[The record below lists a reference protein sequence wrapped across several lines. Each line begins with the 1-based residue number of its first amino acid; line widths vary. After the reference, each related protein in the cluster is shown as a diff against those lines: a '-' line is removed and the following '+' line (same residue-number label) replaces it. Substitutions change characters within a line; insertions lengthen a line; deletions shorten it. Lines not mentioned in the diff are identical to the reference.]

1 MLHQKPLTK
10 VRGSFFVS
18 TANVSRQIGTEL
30 EQHGHA
36 AGFGTGLL
44 SKPPIFRTKGA
55 KSWPVLPLRRRDF
68 WFILLTC
75 ILFCIFLFSRAKGG
89 ILTNYLFQFSRI
101 LAFCFL
107 GEICEVC
114 KGARYN
120 RETLEVKYKEKT
132 ISDVLNMT
140 VEEAVVFFANQPKIA
155 RKLQTLLDVGLG
167 YVTLGQSA
175 TTLSGGEAQRVKL
188 ANELARRST
197 GKTVYILDEPTT
209 GLHMADVHRLI
220 EVLQKLVDAGNTV
233 IVIEHNLDLIKCAD
247 HIIDLGPEGGSAGGL
262 IVAEGTPEQVAE
274 VPGSFTG
281 QYLKPL
287 LEKDAKLRAEGK

>member
-18 TANVSRQIGTEL
+18 TVNVSRQIGTEL

-68 WFILLTC
+68 WIIRLTC

-107 GEICEVC
+107 GEICHAVLPLPLPASIYGLLLLLAALRFGIV
-114 KGARYN
+114 K
-120 RETLEVKYKEKT
+120 LEQVKE
-132 ISDVLNMT
+132 
-140 VEEAVVFFANQPKIA
+140 
-155 RKLQTLLDVGLG
+155 VGLFLTG
-167 YVTLGQSA
+167 IFPLLFVPAAAGVMELWA
-175 TTLSGGEAQRVKL
+175 EMGEML
-188 ANELARRST
+188 L
-197 GKTVYILDEPTT
+197 P
-209 GLHMADVHRLI
+209 
-220 EVLQKLVDAGNTV
+220 
-233 IVIEHNLDLIKCAD
+233 IVIA
-247 HIIDLGPEGGSAGGL
+247 IIPVTVLVLVSAGRTTQAL
-262 IVAEGTPEQVAE
+262 TSRRAAKKEAEH
-274 VPGSFTG
+274 
-281 QYLKPL
+281 
-287 LEKDAKLRAEGK
+287 D